1 MQKLAFGMAV
11 ALFGAAT
18 ASAQGAPESAAVI
31 APATPAIPAP
41 CIDCLAALTPVELV
55 IDAHLGSKIS
65 TTGATFPLHL
75 GKPILVAGR
84 EVIAAGVVGEGEV
97 IHAKKA
103 GGMGSAGELV
113 LAARF
118 VMVDGRPLKLR
129 SMRVAM
135 AGKDA
140 IHTVDSINAASVVS
154 PLPIGLIG
162 FFMSGSNVV
171 VPKGTTAEAK
181 TAVDFLLSPTG
192 AGSGTAPVT
201 TAVPTSPGP
210 AKQGE

>member
-1 MQKLAFGMAV
+1 MAL
-11 ALFGAAT
+11 ALFGAIT
-18 ASAQGAPESAAVI
+18 ANAQIAPETSVVIAQVTPSAQAAPV
-31 APATPAIPAP
+31 P
-41 CIDCLAALTPVELV
+41 CTDCISALTPVELV

-65 TTGATFPLHL
+65 RTGATFPLHM

-84 EVIAAGVVGEGEV
+84 EVIAAGAVGEGEV

-103 GGMGSAGELV
+103 GGMGAAGELV

-118 VMVDGRPLKLR
+118 VLVDGRLLKLR

-140 IHTVDSINAASVVS
+140 IHTVDTINAASVVS
-154 PLPIGLIG
+154 PLPIGIIG

-171 VPKGTTAEAK
+171 VPKGTSAEAK
-181 TAVDFLLSPTG
+181 TAADFPLSLIG
-192 AGSGTAPVT
+192 AAPVAAPET
-201 TAVPTSPGP
+201 TAVPTSAGP
-210 AKQGE
+210 ANQGE